1 MVTAKKEDL
10 AIFPGDLLEADV
22 VEDRREAELP
32 RRWRVLYTKS
42 RHEKAIARQLAA
54 REIPFYLPLITK
66 TSVSRGRKLQS
77 RVPLF
82 SNYLFMF
89 GDDEERLQ
97 AWTTNCLSRILD
109 VDSPEELRQDLL
121 NLSLAIVSKVP
132 LTKEERLGPGERVR
146 IKSGRLQGLEG
157 TIVERQGSQ
166 RLVVAVN
173 FLQQGAS
180 MLLDDFQVEPI

>member
-1 MVTAKKEDL
+1 M
-10 AIFPGDLLEADV
+10 AIANKSDVAIYPEHLLDGGVIGDREE
-22 VEDRREAELP
+22 VESS

-42 RHEKAIARQLAA
+42 RHEKAVARQLAA
-54 REIPFYLPLITK
+54 REIPFYLPLITR
-66 TSVSRGRKLQS
+66 TTVSRGRKLRS
-77 RVPLF
+77 LVPLF

-89 GDDEERLQ
+89 GDDEERLE

-109 VDSPEELRQDLL
+109 VDFPGELRRDLL

-146 IKSGRLQGLEG
+146 VKSGQLQGLEG
-157 TIVERQGSQ
+157 TIVERQGNR

-180 MLLDDFQVEPI
+180 MVLDDFQVEPL